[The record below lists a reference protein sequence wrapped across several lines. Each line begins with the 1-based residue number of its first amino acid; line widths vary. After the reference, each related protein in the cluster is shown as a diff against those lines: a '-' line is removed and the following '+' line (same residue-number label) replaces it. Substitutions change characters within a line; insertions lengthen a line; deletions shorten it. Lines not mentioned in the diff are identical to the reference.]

1 MLILDLL
8 TDMLESDNY
17 SSFSVDSAVISIVQ
31 HADGFLTVF

>member
-8 TDMLESDNY
+8 TDTLESDNY
-17 SSFSVDSAVISIVQ
+17 SSFSVGSAVISIVQ